1 MLLPF
6 FQWLGS
12 LPMSKGISESN
23 WIFAV
28 IQALHLVALSVFA
41 GALLVVDI
49 RLLGRGFKQ
58 QPLAQVARDAQPW
71 LIAGL
76 LALIVTGIPQLM
88 STASK
93 QYASPLF
100 WLKIDVLVAA
110 LIFTF
115 IVRRK
120 VVLTDEARVGP
131 FWSKVVGVV
140 SIVLWTGVAVP
151 ARLIG
156 LF

>member
-1 MLLPF
+1 MFLPF

-12 LPMSKGISESN
+12 LSMSRAISESN

-28 IQALHLVALSVFA
+28 IQALHLVALAVFF

-49 RLLGRGFKQ
+49 RLLGRGFRQ
-58 QPLAQVARDAQPW
+58 QSLAQVAREAQPW
-71 LIAGL
+71 LIGGFM
-76 LALIVTGIPQLM
+76 ALVLTGIPQLM

-93 QYASPLF
+93 QYASGLF
-100 WLKIDVLVAA
+100 WLKMEVLVAA
-110 LIFTF
+110 IIFTF
-115 IVRRK
+115 IIRRK
-120 VVLTDEARVGP
+120 VALSEEGRIGS
-131 FWSKVVGVV
+131 FWLKVVGIV
-140 SIVLWTGVAVP
+140 SIALWTGVAVP